1 MKDAKSK
8 AIEKKKNKEAGHK
21 IASVVADQRA
31 YEKRNPNS
39 YSYPH
44 WQAKA
49 LEEKYPKQTEAYGKK
64 VGPKGKYFR

>member
-1 MKDAKSK
+1 L
-8 AIEKKKNKEAGHK
+8 EKNKEAGHK

-39 YSYPH
+39 YSYPY

-64 VGPKGKYFR
+64 VGSKGKYFR